1 MIPETFYAQSRGAD
15 IAYRIV
21 GEGPRDI
28 VLSMGFMSHLDL
40 YWELPENVEFLEHL
54 AELGR
59 VIIFDK
65 RGTGLSDRDLS
76 NISPEGWCADLIAVM
91 DAAQSTNAVVMGWLD
106 AGSLSLLA
114 AALHPTRVAAVIAGE
129 SLAVGHRVRGFP
141 FGPDPRLLKLA
152 LAAIRSGGW
161 GRGMAVKLVAPDFAS
176 SPRHLAWL
184 KRLESMSATP
194 RAAARLLQMTA
205 ELDLR
210 PYLER
215 ITAPVLL
222 LHDVEMQSLATLEG
236 IQWLAERLPNATL
249 RLVRG
254 PRPMTTLMPFHDVA
268 AEIEQFLGASRLH
281 QSGQREVATIL
292 STDVVGSTEAAARTG
307 DASFRYALNA
317 HFAAVRRSLAR
328 FGGTEI
334 KTMGDGFLASF
345 PLPSA
350 ALRCG
355 AEVVRDAEAV
365 GLTIRA
371 GAHSGE
377 VLRQGDD
384 LVGIALH
391 VAARV
396 SAAAQP
402 SEILFTDT
410 VRTLMLGSN
419 VTYEAVETRSL
430 KGVPGEWPL
439 YRLTSDGTRD
449 TPAAES
455 T

>member
-1 MIPETFYAQSRGAD
+1 MIPETLYAQSKGAD
-15 IAYRIV
+15 IAYRV
-21 GEGPRDI
+21 LGEGPRDI

-54 AELGR
+54 AALGR

-65 RGTGLSDRDLS
+65 RGTGLSDRDLADV
-76 NISPEGWCADLIAVM
+76 SPETWCADLIAVM
-91 DAAQSTNAVVMGWLD
+91 DAAQSTSAVVMGWLD

-114 AALHPTRVAAVIAGE
+114 AATHPDRVVAVIAGE
-129 SLAVGHRVRGFP
+129 SLAVGHRERGHP
-141 FGPDPRLLKLA
+141 FGPDPRLLKMA

-161 GRGMAVKLVAPDFAS
+161 GRGMAVRLVAPDFAA

-205 ELDLR
+205 DLDLR

-222 LHDVEMQSLATLEG
+222 LHDVEMQSLATLESM
-236 IQWLAERLPNATL
+236 QWLAERLPNASL

-254 PRPMTTLMPFHDVA
+254 QRPMTTLMPFHDVA
-268 AEIEQFLGASRLH
+268 AEIEQFLGAYRLNH
-281 QSGQREVATIL
+281 SGLREVVTL
-292 STDVVGSTEAAARTG
+292 LMTDVVGSTEAAARSG
-307 DASFRYALNA
+307 DAGIRYALDA
-317 HFAAVRRSLAR
+317 HFAAVRRALAR

-345 PLPSA
+345 PIPSA
-350 ALRCG
+350 ALRCA
-355 AEVVRDAEAV
+355 AEVQRDAEAI

-371 GAHSGE
+371 GVHAGE
-377 VLRQGDD
+377 VLHQGND
-384 LVGIALH
+384 LSGIAVH
-391 VAARV
+391 VTARV

-410 VRTLMLGSN
+410 VRTLVLGSTM
-419 VTYEAVETRSL
+419 TYEPVGASTL
-430 KGVPGEWPL
+430 KGVPGEWAL
-439 YRLTSDGTRD
+439 FRLTHNDAPDVPS
-449 TPAAES
+449 AS
-455 T
+455 S

>member
-1 MIPETFYAQSRGAD
+1 MIPETQYAQSRGAD
-15 IAYRIV
+15 IAYRV
-21 GEGPRDI
+21 LGDGPRDI

-76 NISPEGWCADLIAVM
+76 DVSPEVWCEDLIAVM
-91 DAAQSTNAVVMGWLD
+91 DAAQSSSAVVMGWFD

-114 AALHPTRVAAVIAGE
+114 AAHHPNRVDAVIAGE
-129 SLAVGHRVRGFP
+129 SLAVGHKVRDFP
-141 FGPDPRLLKLA
+141 FGPDPRVLKMA

-176 SPRHLAWL
+176 SPRHLSWL

-194 RAAARLLQMTA
+194 RAAARLLQMSA

-210 PYLER
+210 PHLEK
-215 ITAPVLL
+215 ITVPVLL
-222 LHDVEMQSLATLEG
+222 LHDVEMQSLATLES
-236 IQWLAERLPNATL
+236 IQWLADRLPDATL
-249 RLVRG
+249 RLLRG
-254 PRPMTTLMPFHDVA
+254 QRPMTTLLPFQDVA
-268 AEIEQFLGASRLH
+268 AEIEQFLGTYRLH
-281 QSGQREVATIL
+281 QGGQREVATMLI
-292 STDVVGSTEAAARTG
+292 TDVVGSTEAAARTG
-307 DASFRYALNA
+307 DAGFSYARDA
-317 HFAAVRRSLAR
+317 HFAAVRRALAR
-328 FGGTEI
+328 FGGTEV

-345 PLPSA
+345 PLPSS
-350 ALRCG
+350 ALRC
-355 AEVVRDAEAV
+355 ATEVVRDAAAM
-365 GLTIRA
+365 GLRIRA
-371 GAHSGE
+371 GVHAGE

-384 LVGIALH
+384 LVGISVH

-410 VRTLMLGSN
+410 VRTLVLGSN
-419 VTYEAVETRSL
+419 VTYEPVGTTPL
-430 KGVPGEWPL
+430 KGVPGEWTL
-439 YRLTSDGTRD
+439 FRLTSHDASAPPL
-449 TPAAES
+449 PA
-455 T
+455 